1 MYWVSDKEVANS
13 LVKKAYD
20 RESKIKSVALQEDWQ
35 LNVSNPFENKN
46 YYNNIEI
53 ADLHKYQNSV
63 IVINKKDLSEEIS
76 EYIRI
81 YNNVPE
87 NLKNDK
93 VSITQ
98 FYDNIND
105 VVITTDPNDTRC
117 TNYETVKQI
126 CEEQNIVFN
135 NQPLTG
141 LVKQIRNEVMETKRV
156 RFEKTFRKDIF
167 EKQKKCCQLCK
178 TKLTISTFEID
189 HIQALAKGGSNEI

>member
-1 MYWVSDKEVANS
+1 MYAYDVTKKCFLKHISSSSQNYPALIYYAVGGHMYWVSDKEVANS

-20 RESKIKSVALQEDWQ
+20 TESKIKSVALQEDWQ
-35 LNVSNPFENKN
+35 FEIKNPFENKN

-87 NLKNDK
+87 KLKNDK

-105 VVITTDPNDTRC
+105 VVITT
-117 TNYETVKQI
+117 
-126 CEEQNIVFN
+126 F
-135 NQPLTG
+135 
-141 LVKQIRNEVMETKRV
+141 
-156 RFEKTFRKDIF
+156 IF
-167 EKQKKCCQLCK
+167 
-178 TKLTISTFEID
+178 
-189 HIQALAKGGSNEI
+189 A